1 MSLSSS
7 WRQRRIS
14 RLCQGLLIRGT
25 ERTPTFPPKKELNF
39 RPPKCTGLWSWER
52 LSSCALPKTSKR
64 KREEGQPIRSERKG
78 KDTPIRKNW
87 DSYVGSFPLL
97 LLSPPPKNTFLASIR
112 RRTNGGKE
120 AGEEK
125 EGFSSPLL
133 SPPPFSRLRRKG
145 ALLLGLGIPVCTVP
159 KKTLPRSV
167 IAEV

>member
-1 MSLSSS
+1 MLF
-7 WRQRRIS
+7 QKHQNEKGRRVSQLGQKEKEKI
-14 RLCQGLLIRGT
+14 LLKERIGT
-25 ERTPTFPPKKELNF
+25 LMLVRFSF
-39 RPPKCTGLWSWER
+39 S
-52 LSSCALPKTSKR
+52 
-64 KREEGQPIRSERKG
+64 
-78 KDTPIRKNW
+78 
-87 DSYVGSFPLL
+87 SFPLL
-97 LLSPPPKNTFLASIR
+97 RKTHSWLPLGEEQT
-112 RRTNGGKE
+112 GGKE